1 MTRDIETLHRRA
13 LALVELASEWGY
25 IVTIET
31 KPDLP
36 LAMGNSHMH
45 IEVRPARV
53 LDSVTLCMIDDH
65 NQALEDAQRAEAEED
80 DEDWSCSR
88 RGGPMHRTANHLHNQ
103 CGDCGFTERV
113 EREAP

>member
-65 NQALEDAQRAEAEED
+65 NQALEDAQMAEADED
-80 DEDWSCSR
+80 DEEWTCSSC
-88 RGGPMHRTANHLHNQ
+88 GGPMYRQPHWNYGQ
-103 CGDCGFTERV
+103 CDDCGRREDL